1 MSEKCSFSTDRAYLM
16 QYFAVKFMYKSFSV
30 NKIVLSIVGELAI
43 EKKKQMKQNEQKDH
57 RGTKKHY
64 MNYCGLLL

>member
-1 MSEKCSFSTDRAYLM
+1 MSEKCSFSTDRSYLM

-43 EKKKQMKQNEQKDH
+43 EKKQMKQNEQKEH

-64 MNYCGLLL
+64 MNYCGMLL